1 MPVTIYGKNP
11 CREILAAG
19 RPVRSARI
27 QRGTNADIAATLRN
41 AGVPVEVLDKAA
53 FDRACPG
60 NHQGVAFE
68 VDGYRTLSLEAAF
81 ERHKDVPR
89 PFYLMLDGIEDPH
102 NLGAILRTAEAGGVT
117 GVILPKDRSA
127 GLSGTVAKVASG
139 ALEYIDVI
147 EVVNLAATIETLKK
161 RGFWIVGTA
170 MDAART
176 HAEIDVSTPL
186 CVVIGS
192 EGKGLGRLIRERVDY
207 LVRIPMVGKANSLNA
222 SVAAGIIVFEVLR
235 KKG

>member
-27 QRGTNADIAATLRN
+27 QRGTNDDIAVTLRS
-41 AGVPVEVLDKAA
+41 AGVPIEVLDKAA

-60 NHQGVAFE
+60 NHQGVALT
-68 VDGYRTLSLEAAF
+68 VDDYRTLSLDEAF
-81 ERHKDVPR
+81 EKHKNVGK

-102 NLGAILRTAEAGGVT
+102 NLGAIVRTAEAGGVT

-139 ALEYIDVI
+139 ALEYVDMI
-147 EVVNLAATIETLKK
+147 EVVNLATTIEKLKK
-161 RGFWIVGTA
+161 RGFWIVGTT
-170 MDAART
+170 MDAEKKHT
-176 HAEIDVSTPL
+176 DIDVSTPL

-192 EGKGLGRLIRERVDY
+192 EGKGLGRLIRESVDY

-222 SVAAGIIVFEVLR
+222 SVAAGIIVFEILR
-235 KKG
+235 KRG